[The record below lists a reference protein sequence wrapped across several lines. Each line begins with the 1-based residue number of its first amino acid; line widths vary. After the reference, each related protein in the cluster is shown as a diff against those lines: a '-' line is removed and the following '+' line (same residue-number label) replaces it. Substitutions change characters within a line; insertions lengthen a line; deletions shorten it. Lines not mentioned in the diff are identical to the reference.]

1 MTEPKV
7 ATIRSAVKMVRQ
19 LYLSA
24 LWHPANFP
32 GCDLAKLQ
40 SADPAFRVACDIDRP
55 EYASGHSEAYL
66 FWNPDLSK
74 DGYGK

>member
-1 MTEPKV
+1 MTTSEI
-7 ATIRSAVKMVRQ
+7 ATIRETVRMVRQ
-19 LYLSA
+19 MGLSA

-32 GCDLAKLQ
+32 LCDLAQLQ
-40 SADPAFRVACDIDRP
+40 AADPALRVACDIDRP

-74 DGYGK
+74 DGYGQ